1 MILKFEGIDSISDA
15 EALIGFELQVPKE
28 ERAPLEAGSACISD
42 LIGAAVWDGDREIG
56 EVKDVRFG
64 AGEAPLLVVG
74 SRDSRAEHEIPFAHA
89 YLRDVDFAQKI
100 IRMVLPEG
108 MLEVNA
114 PLTEE
119 EKRAQ
124 QESSRR
130 N

>member
-1 MILKFEGIDSISDA
+1 MVLKFEGVESISEA
-15 EALIGFELQVPKE
+15 EALIGSELQVPE
-28 ERAPLEAGSACISD
+28 DERAALEAGSAYVSD
-42 LIGAAVWDGDREIG
+42 LIGAAVWDGDREVG
-56 EVKDVRFG
+56 VVKDVRFG

-74 SRDSRAEHEIPFAHA
+74 GRGTRTEHEIPFAEA
-89 YLRDVDFAQKI
+89 YLQMVDVAQKI

-130 N
+130 G